1 MNREAMYEALFQNW
15 KGLPGVVTT
24 SRILKHWTDVQPA
37 QQPAVFQP
45 QAQETSIGQRGQ
57 PQKWECRLKLYVY
70 VRTDG
75 GKVPGTVLNPI
86 LDGITNLVNRKHPV
100 TGLNDLGGVPGVEW
114 ARIDG
119 TIETDEGTLGQQAV
133 AIIPVLILATD

>member
-57 PQKWECRLKLYVY
+57 PQS
-70 VRTDG
+70 G
-75 GKVPGTVLNPI
+75 SAG
-86 LDGITNLVNRKHPV
+86 
-100 TGLNDLGGVPGVEW
+100 
-114 ARIDG
+114 
-119 TIETDEGTLGQQAV
+119 
-133 AIIPVLILATD
+133 